1 MECTRVREL
10 ISEYIDET
18 LDAEVR
24 AAVEEHVSA
33 CMGCKEELTKV
44 SALVDE
50 LGSLGPVKAPG
61 DLLEKIHERM
71 DLGYGFHRIVR
82 KLFVPFRIKIP
93 LEFAGA
99 VVVAILVVAVF
110 LNIQQTE
117 EEIAKIPTV
126 STQER
131 DVLKPPVDHL
141 EQALK
146 QEAKM
151 AAPVLEKSLEMRSGL
166 QDVMVARKPMETPM
180 KSAVEKEYEPPSVAH
195 DKARVPVRK
204 RETHLTAP
212 VLGKSHEIQSRIED
226 VGLDRK
232 SMETPMKSAVKEEY
246 KPSPSAPGKARVRV
260 SRLEAKMA
268 APVLEESEEMR
279 SGIDEMLVVQKSP
292 EVPMKPAVTKVV
304 EPPPAV
310 SEKPKAGESVRA
322 RKPIELVLV
331 IKRELIDKTPRSHMA
346 MQLEIRKQIDVP
358 DEEEVRTPPPSS
370 HEEAAT
376 RQAESLIH
384 LIRLANGKVLDVKY
398 DRQTG
403 RFYYFHVEIHTDQY
417 ESFTQGLDRLGTL
430 RTTPPDLTEK
440 DRETVHIRINLES
453 PE

>member
-1 MECTRVREL
+1 LECTRVREL

-117 EEIAKIPTV
+117 EKIAKIPTV

-180 KSAVEKEYEPPSVAH
+180 KSAV
-195 DKARVPVRK
+195 
-204 RETHLTAP
+204 
-212 VLGKSHEIQSRIED
+212 
-226 VGLDRK
+226 
-232 SMETPMKSAVKEEY
+232 KEEY
-246 KPSPSAPGKARVRV
+246 KPSPSASGKARVRV

-292 EVPMKPAVTKVV
+292 EVPMKAAVTKVV

>member
-1 MECTRVREL
+1 LECTRVREL

-117 EEIAKIPTV
+117 EKIAKIPTV

-180 KSAVEKEYEPPSVAH
+180 KSAV
-195 DKARVPVRK
+195 
-204 RETHLTAP
+204 
-212 VLGKSHEIQSRIED
+212 
-226 VGLDRK
+226 
-232 SMETPMKSAVKEEY
+232 KEEY
-246 KPSPSAPGKARVRV
+246 KPSPSASGKARVRV

-279 SGIDEMLVVQKSP
+279 SGIDEMLVVQKSL
-292 EVPMKPAVTKVV
+292 EAPMKSDVTEEF

-310 SEKPKAGESVRA
+310 SEKPKAGVSVRA
-322 RKPIELVLV
+322 REPIELVLV
-331 IKRELIDKTPRSHMA
+331 LKKEPIARTPQYQIELKSKI
-346 MQLEIRKQIDVP
+346 LDVP
-358 DEEEVRTPPPSS
+358 DTSVEEEKEVVSRPW
-370 HEEAAT
+370 ENV
-376 RQAESLIH
+376 IH
-384 LIRLANGKVLDVKY
+384 LIVLAKGRVLAVKY

-403 RFYYFHVEIHTDQY
+403 RLRSIHAEIPATRY
-417 ESFTQGLDRLGTL
+417 ESFTEGLRRWGTL
-430 RTTPPDLTEK
+430 RTTPPDLSKK

-453 PE
+453 SE

>member
-1 MECTRVREL
+1 LECTRVREL

-117 EEIAKIPTV
+117 EKIAKIPTV

-151 AAPVLEKSLEMRSGL
+151 AAPVLEESPPAAPGKARVPALKQDAKLAAPVLEKSLEMRSGL

-180 KSAVEKEYEPPSVAH
+180 KSAVQKEYEPPPAAP
-195 DKARVPVRK
+195 DKARVQ
-204 RETHLTAP
+204 
-212 VLGKSHEIQSRIED
+212 VLKQKTKMAATLFQKDLEERSRIEEGW
-226 VGLDRK
+226 VAQK
-232 SMETPMKSAVKEEY
+232 SLEAPIKSAVTEEF
-246 KPSPSAPGKARVRV
+246 
-260 SRLEAKMA
+260 
-268 APVLEESEEMR
+268 
-279 SGIDEMLVVQKSP
+279 
-292 EVPMKPAVTKVV
+292 

-310 SEKPKAGESVRA
+310 SEKPKAGVSVRA
-322 RKPIELVLV
+322 REPIELVLV
-331 IKRELIDKTPRSHMA
+331 LKKEPIARTPQYQIELKSKI
-346 MQLEIRKQIDVP
+346 LDVP
-358 DEEEVRTPPPSS
+358 DTSVEEEKEVVSRPW
-370 HEEAAT
+370 ENV
-376 RQAESLIH
+376 IH
-384 LIRLANGKVLDVKY
+384 LIVLAKGRVLAVKY

-403 RFYYFHVEIHTDQY
+403 RLRSIHAEIPATRY
-417 ESFTQGLDRLGTL
+417 ESFTEGLRRWGTL
-430 RTTPPDLTEK
+430 RTTPPALSKK

-453 PE
+453 SE